1 MQKIQLGR
9 SNILV
14 PPVIFGCNIFGWTVD
29 KAQSFRLLDALVD
42 AGLNALDTADVYSY
56 WAPGHSGGESEII
69 IGEWLKSRGRRHDVL
84 IFSKAGM
91 EMPGKGKGLSAA
103 YLTRAI
109 EDSLT
114 RLQTDVIDLYQTH
127 RDDEITPQEE
137 TLAALDKMIQAG
149 KVRAIGASNFSTTR
163 FKEALDISAK
173 TGLPRY
179 ETMQPHYNLLE
190 RAIESDMLPLCAS
203 EGVSVIPYYSLAS
216 GFLSGKY
223 RSEADLEKSVRG
235 ARGAGKYLGVKG
247 LKVLAA
253 LDDVAQR
260 YSATP
265 AQVAIA
271 WFKGRTALAAPI
283 ASATT
288 LEQLNDLAKA
298 AKLVLDSQAVAQLDA
313 ASASLS

>member
-1 MQKIQLGR
+1 MQKIQLGH
-9 SNILV
+9 SGIAV

-42 AGLNALDTADVYSY
+42 VGLNALDTADVYSY
-56 WAPGHSGGESEII
+56 WVPGNKGGESEMI
-69 IGEWLKSRGRRHDVL
+69 IGEWLKARGRRHDVL

-91 EMPGKGKGLSAA
+91 EMPGIGKGLSAQ

-109 EDSLT
+109 EDSLK
-114 RLQTDVIDLYQTH
+114 RLQTDVIDLFQSH
-127 RDDEITPQEE
+127 RDDEVTAHEE
-137 TLAALDKMIQAG
+137 TLAVYEKLIQAG
-149 KVRAIGASNFSTTR
+149 KIRAVGASNYSVAR
-163 FKEALDISAK
+163 FKEALEVSAR

-190 RAIESDMLPLCAS
+190 RAIEAELLPLCAS
-203 EGVSVIPYYSLAS
+203 EGVSVIPYYALAS

-223 RSEADLEKSVRG
+223 RTEADLSKSPRG
-235 ARGAGKYLGVKG
+235 ARGAGKYLDAKG

-253 LDDVAQR
+253 LDAVADR
-260 YSATP
+260 YRSTP

-271 WFKGRTALAAPI
+271 WFKGRPGLAAPI

-288 LEQLNDLAKA
+288 AEQLTELVRA
-298 AKLVLDSQAVAQLDA
+298 AALVLDTEALALLDA
-313 ASASLS
+313 ASA